1 LIYPGRRTVLIAAGI
16 APLSLLIALLA
27 PGYWY
32 AGLAALAL
40 LLALAGIDGVLATQ
54 TGDIEV
60 SCEGPGAVS
69 VGSDFE
75 MPLRIRFGIAPPRHA
90 EVAMGM
96 SALATPVEGS
106 RQALA
111 IDGAEGSAS
120 FRYQAKRRGAA
131 VVGPLWLR
139 WQGPF
144 GLFWRQKIFALDQT
158 LVITPDIRPVR
169 EKAIPL
175 QNKDY
180 WFGQSVQQHL
190 GEGAEFDAL
199 AEFRPGMDKRR
210 IDWKQS
216 ARHSTLL
223 AKEYRTE
230 RNNNIF
236 MAVDAGRAMSEPL
249 AGVPRVDR
257 AVSAALLTAWVALRE
272 GDRVGFFGFDSH
284 PRVASNAVGGERSF
298 ALLQRVAAG
307 IDYSSRE
314 TNYTLALST
323 LAEQLQRRSLIIIFT
338 EFADTISAEYMI
350 QAVGRLL
357 GRHLVL
363 FVVMRD
369 EELETFVAAE
379 PDVPADVSRAVT
391 AAALLRDRQLI
402 VARLRRL
409 GVHVLEAGHGAAGPA
424 LVNTFLGLKQR
435 SLL

>member
-1 LIYPGRRTVLIAAGI
+1 LIYPGRRAVLIAAGM

-27 PGYWY
+27 PAYWY

-40 LLALAGIDGVLATQ
+40 LIALTAVDGLLASQSRTM
-54 TGDIEV
+54 EV
-60 SCEGPGAVS
+60 ICKGPGAVS
-69 VGSDFE
+69 VGADFE
-75 MPLRIRFGIAPPRHA
+75 VPVSVRFGDTAPAHA
-90 EVAMGM
+90 ELALGASPIAMPRSGTRRPLEI
-96 SALATPVEGS
+96 AAGAGNATF
-106 RQALA
+106 
-111 IDGAEGSAS
+111 D
-120 FRYQAKRRGAA
+120 YQAKRRGTANI
-131 VVGPLWLR
+131 GPVWLR

-144 GLFWRQKIFALDQT
+144 GLLWRQRIFRLDQPV
-158 LVITPDIRPVR
+158 VITPDIRPVR
-169 EKAIPL
+169 EKAVQL
-175 QNKDY
+175 LNKDY
-180 WFGQSVQQHL
+180 QFGQSVQQHV
-190 GEGAEFDAL
+190 GEGAEFEAL

-216 ARHSTLL
+216 ARHSMLL

-236 MAVDAGRAMSEPL
+236 MAVDAGRVMSEPL
-249 AGVPRVDR
+249 AGVPRIDR
-257 AVSAALLTAWVALRE
+257 AISAALLTAWVALRE

-314 TNYTLALST
+314 TNYTLALAT
-323 LAEQLQRRSLIIIFT
+323 LAEQLQRRSLIVIFT

-369 EELETFVAAE
+369 EELENFVMAE
-379 PDVPADVSRAVT
+379 PQTPADVTRSVT
-391 AAALLRDRQLI
+391 AATLLRERQLVI
-402 VARLRRL
+402 ARLRRL
-409 GVHVLEAGHGAAGPA
+409 GVHVLEAEHGSAGPA
-424 LVNTFLGLKQR
+424 LVNTFMGLKRR